1 MSINPTL
8 ETPAFIGHQ
17 DFSWWL
23 GTVVNADDRDAK
35 LGRVKVNI
43 LNRHRPDAKP
53 SDLPWALVMQ
63 PTTNAAVSGV
73 GVSANQLKPGS
84 FVMGFFLDHPDDQQP
99 IVMGTLFSQ
108 VKAVIEPK
116 SQNAFDRPGA
126 ANISEPNTGGDTSE
140 TGQNLAAVTT
150 NDENLD
156 TSVVDSHVA
165 SSSFEESESNPSGYV
180 TTKLV
185 ADGKDSVKN
194 TVAKEISTII
204 NDLANI
210 FKTGT
215 IYDPNSSNPR
225 LTKELNAEEQFIPVS
240 NSSTFP
246 PRGKVKIGSE
256 VIGYNGKNSFGLTL
270 VKRGMEKTKDQDHKK
285 GTAVKYLPKT
295 DSPREL
301 VGKFNDKVID
311 IQSTIQSAFEKIRNL
326 IWHIVNKLK
335 SFIMKQVTKLLNLI
349 GLSAISPI
357 PLFAKGVTEI
367 ILQVLRQ
374 IGCTFDSSLVDAIMG
389 GIEGFI
395 EAFVENMLNSLAQ
408 KAIDFLNFAENCI
421 NQIFGSIFQL
431 VEVANQILDI
441 VDSIQNLIKAVGN
454 IKNLTD
460 LSELATVGN
469 IVSFILNLLGI
480 GCNRSTDGPINIDWE
495 SCPITAN
502 NCSPFSLSIT
512 STIPGRW
519 SPEYSK
525 MFVQSSESG
534 HVFIQDDTPGST
546 RVVIAHGPSKSGIDI
561 QDNGDVRITNS
572 NTKTEVTVKDERVF
586 IKGAQIVDVGGDYH
600 LKVGG
605 NYHLEVRGQYN
616 VFANKES
623 KVTYNGEHE
632 TIYENDSELSAAN
645 GLAIAGSKVGISGSG
660 QIDMFAPTI
669 SHFCTEMNTVATG
682 SINNISTFHNE
693 FILLNKLRLAG
704 LSDLKFNLGQ
714 TGKFAAGTDTHLVV
728 GKTTNMKVGAE
739 TETTVGATNRTL
751 VGAGQETEVGVK
763 SENNLGAKIRNGL
776 GIFNKNTAGANIE
789 NVAAIKVNTEAAL
802 NCNFAGGPHFM
813 A

>member
-1 MSINPTL
+1 MSINPTI

-53 SDLPWALVMQ
+53 AELPWAIVMQ

-108 VKAVIEPK
+108 VKGVIEPK
-116 SQNAFDRPGA
+116 TQNSFDRPGA
-126 ANISEPNTGGDTSE
+126 SNLSEPNTGGDTSN
-140 TGQNLAAVTT
+140 TGQNLSAVTT

-156 TSVVDSHVA
+156 KGIVDTHIA
-165 SSSFEESESNPSGYV
+165 SSSFEESETNPSGYL
-180 TTKLV
+180 TTKIV
-185 ADGKDSVKN
+185 ADGKDGVKN
-194 TVAKEISTII
+194 TVAREISAII
-204 NDLANI
+204 NDLAGI

-215 IYDPNSSNPR
+215 IYNPNASKPK

-256 VIGYNGKNSFGLTL
+256 IIGYNGKNSFGLTL

-301 VGKFNDKVID
+301 VGKFNDRVVD
-311 IQSTIQSAFEKIRNL
+311 IQEKVQEALDKIKNL

-367 ILQVLRQ
+367 IIQVLRQ
-374 IGCTFDSSLVDAIMG
+374 IGCTFDASLVDAIMG
-389 GIEGFI
+389 GIEGFV
-395 EAFVENMLNSLAQ
+395 EAFIEKMLNNLAQ
-408 KAIDFLNFAENCI
+408 RALDFINFAENCI

-441 VDSIQNLIKAVGN
+441 VDSIQNLIKAVGTIN
-454 IKNLTD
+454 NLTD
-460 LSELATVGN
+460 LSQLATVGN
-469 IVSFILNLLGI
+469 IVAFILNLLGI
-480 GCNRSTDGPINIDWE
+480 GCKRTTDSPINIDWE
-495 SCPITAN
+495 TCPITVN
-502 NCSPFSLSIT
+502 NCSPFALSIT

-546 RVVIAHGPSKSGIDI
+546 RVVIAHGPSKSGINI

-572 NTKTEVTVKDERVF
+572 NTKTEVTIKDERVY

-616 VFANKES
+616 VFANRES

-632 TIYENDSELSAAN
+632 TIYENDAELSAAN
-645 GLAIAGSKVGISGSG
+645 GLAIAGSKVGISASG
-660 QIDMFAPTI
+660 QLDMFSPTI
-669 SHFCTEMNTVATG
+669 SHFCTEENIVATG
-682 SINNISTFHNE
+682 SINNISTFYNE
-693 FILLNKLRLAG
+693 FTLLNKLRMSG
-704 LSDLKFNLGQ
+704 LSDLKFNLGK

-728 GKTTNMKVGAE
+728 GKTTNLKIGAE
-739 TETTVGATNRTL
+739 SETTVGTCARTL
-751 VGAGQETEVGVK
+751 LGTGQETEVGIK
-763 SENNLGAKIRNGL
+763 SENNLGAKLRSGL
-776 GIFNKNTAGANIE
+776 GLFVKNTGGANVE
-789 NVAAIKVNTEAAL
+789 SVAAIKMNAEA
-802 NCNFAGGPHFM
+802 GPHCDVSGGIHLK

>member
-1 MSINPTL
+1 MSINPTI

-53 SDLPWALVMQ
+53 ADLPWALVMQ
-63 PTTNAAVSGV
+63 PSTNAAVSGV

-116 SQNAFDRPGA
+116 SQNSFDRPGA
-126 ANISEPNTGGDTSE
+126 SNISEPNTGGDASE
-140 TGQNLAAVTT
+140 TGQSLEATTT
-150 NDENLD
+150 NDDKLED
-156 TSVVDSHVA
+156 STVSTSIA
-165 SSSFEESESNPSGYV
+165 SKSFEESESNPSGYV
-180 TTKLV
+180 TSKLV

-225 LTKELNAEEQFIPVS
+225 LTKDLNAEEQFIPVS

-301 VGKFNDKVID
+301 VGKFSDKVID
-311 IQSTIQSAFEKIRNL
+311 IQSTIQSAFAKIRNL

-335 SFIMKQVTKLLNLI
+335 SFIMQQVTKLLNLI

-357 PLFAKGVTEI
+357 PLFAKGITEI

-389 GIEGFI
+389 GIEGFV

-454 IKNLTD
+454 IKNLSN
-460 LSELATVGN
+460 LSDLATVGN
-469 IVSFILNLLGI
+469 IVAFILNLLGI
-480 GCNRSTDGPINIDWE
+480 GCNRKTDGPINIDWE
-495 SCPITAN
+495 TCPITAN
-502 NCSPFSLSIT
+502 DCSPFSLSIT

-525 MFVQSSESG
+525 MFVQSSETG
-534 HVFIQDDTPGST
+534 QLFVQDDTPGSN
-546 RVVIAHGPSKSGIDI
+546 RMVIEGPNKSGIDI

-572 NTKTEVTVKDERVF
+572 NNKTEVIVQDDRIY
-586 IKGAQIVDVGGDYH
+586 IKGSQIVDVGGDYH

-616 VFANKES
+616 VFANRES

-660 QIDMFAPTI
+660 QIDMFAPTV

-693 FILLNKLRLAG
+693 FILLNKLRLNG
-704 LSDLKFNLGQ
+704 LSDLKFNLGK
-714 TGKFAAGTDTHLVV
+714 TGKFVGGTDTKMVC
-728 GKTTNMKVGAE
+728 GKTLECKIGSSSKL
-739 TETTVGATNRTL
+739 TVGNNNTVSA
-751 VGAGQETEVGVK
+751 GSGQELECGVK
-763 SENNLGAKIRNGL
+763 LESNFGAKIRNMIGL
-776 GIFNKNTAGANIE
+776 KSTNAAGACIE
-789 NVAAIKVNTEAAL
+789 NVGAVKVNTEAGT
-802 NCNFAGGPHFM
+802 NCNFAGGPHFV

>member
-1 MSINPTL
+1 MSINPTI

-53 SDLPWALVMQ
+53 ADLPWALVMQ
-63 PTTNAAVSGV
+63 PSTNAAVSGV

-116 SQNAFDRPGA
+116 TQNSFDRPGA
-126 ANISEPNTGGDTSE
+126 SNISEPNTGGDASE
-140 TGQNLAAVTT
+140 TGQSLEATTT
-150 NDENLD
+150 NDDKLED
-156 TSVVDSHVA
+156 STVSTSIA
-165 SSSFEESESNPSGYV
+165 SKSFEESESNPSGYV
-180 TTKLV
+180 TSKLV

-225 LTKELNAEEQFIPVS
+225 LTKDLNAEEQFIPVS

-311 IQSTIQSAFEKIRNL
+311 IQSTIQSAFAKIRNL

-335 SFIMKQVTKLLNLI
+335 SFIMQQVTKLLNLI

-389 GIEGFI
+389 GIEGFV

-454 IKNLTD
+454 IKNLSN
-460 LSELATVGN
+460 LSDLATVGN
-469 IVSFILNLLGI
+469 IVAFILNLLGI
-480 GCNRSTDGPINIDWE
+480 GCNRKTDSPINIDWE
-495 SCPITAN
+495 TCPITAN

-525 MFVQSSESG
+525 MFVQSSETG
-534 HVFIQDDTPGST
+534 QLFVQDDTPGSN
-546 RVVIAHGPSKSGIDI
+546 RMVLEGPGKSGIDI

-572 NTKTEVTVKDERVF
+572 NNKTEVIVKNDTIY
-586 IKGAQIVDVGGDYH
+586 IKGTQIVDVGGDYH

-605 NYHLEVRGQYN
+605 DYHLEVRGQYN
-616 VFANKES
+616 VFANRES

-660 QIDMFAPTI
+660 QIDMFAPTV

-693 FILLNKLRLAG
+693 FILLNKLRLNG
-704 LSDLKFNLGQ
+704 LSDLKFNLGK
-714 TGKFAAGTDTHLVV
+714 TGKFVGGTDTKFVC
-728 GKTTNMKVGAE
+728 GKTLECKIGSSSKL
-739 TETTVGATNRTL
+739 TVGNNNTVSGGNA
-751 VGAGQETEVGVK
+751 QETEIGIKSEINGGVK
-763 SENNLGAKIRNGL
+763 IRVLG
-776 GIFNKNTAGANIE
+776 GICSKNTAGVNSEIIAAAKFNAE
-789 NVAAIKVNTEAAL
+789 TGPHCEVAASYLKA
-802 NCNFAGGPHFM
+802 
-813 A
+813 

>member
-1 MSINPTL
+1 MSINPTI

-53 SDLPWALVMQ
+53 ADLPWALVMQ
-63 PTTNAAVSGV
+63 PSTNAAVSGV

-116 SQNAFDRPGA
+116 SQNSFDRPGA
-126 ANISEPNTGGDTSE
+126 SNISEPNTGGDTSE
-140 TGQNLAAVTT
+140 TGQSLEATTT
-150 NDENLD
+150 NDDKLED
-156 TSVVDSHVA
+156 STVSTSIA
-165 SSSFEESESNPSGYV
+165 SKSFEESESNPSGYV
-180 TTKLV
+180 TSKLV

-225 LTKELNAEEQFIPVS
+225 LTKDLNAEEQFIPVS

-301 VGKFNDKVID
+301 VGKFSDKVID
-311 IQSTIQSAFEKIRNL
+311 IQSTIQSAFAKIRNL

-335 SFIMKQVTKLLNLI
+335 SFIMQQVTKLLNLI

-357 PLFAKGVTEI
+357 PLFAKGITEI

-389 GIEGFI
+389 GIEGFV

-454 IKNLTD
+454 IKNLSN
-460 LSELATVGN
+460 LSDLATVGN
-469 IVSFILNLLGI
+469 IVAFILNLLGI
-480 GCNRSTDGPINIDWE
+480 GCNRKTDGPINIDWE
-495 SCPITAN
+495 TCPITAN
-502 NCSPFSLSIT
+502 DCSPFSLSIT

-525 MFVQSSESG
+525 MFVQSSETG
-534 HVFIQDDTPGST
+534 QLFVQDDTPGSN
-546 RVVIAHGPSKSGIDI
+546 RMVIEGPNKSGIDI

-572 NTKTEVTVKDERVF
+572 NNKTEVIVQDDRIY
-586 IKGAQIVDVGGDYH
+586 IKGSQIVDVGGDYH

-616 VFANKES
+616 VFANRES

-660 QIDMFAPTI
+660 QIDMFAPTV

-693 FILLNKLRLAG
+693 FILLNKLRLNG
-704 LSDLKFNLGQ
+704 LSDLKFNLGK
-714 TGKFAAGTDTHLVV
+714 TGKFVGGTDTKMVC
-728 GKTTNMKVGAE
+728 GKTLECKIGSSSKL
-739 TETTVGATNRTL
+739 TVGNNNTVSA
-751 VGAGQETEVGVK
+751 GSGQELECGVK
-763 SENNLGAKIRNGL
+763 LESNFGAKIRNMIGL
-776 GIFNKNTAGANIE
+776 KSTNAAGACIE
-789 NVAAIKVNTEAAL
+789 NVGAVKVNTEAGT
-802 NCNFAGGPHFM
+802 NCNFAGGPHFV

>member
-1 MSINPTL
+1 MSINPTI

-53 SDLPWALVMQ
+53 ADLPWALVMQ
-63 PTTNAAVSGV
+63 PSTNAAVSGV

-116 SQNAFDRPGA
+116 SQNSFDRPGA
-126 ANISEPNTGGDTSE
+126 SNISEPNTGGDASE
-140 TGQNLAAVTT
+140 TGQSLEATTT
-150 NDENLD
+150 NDDKLED
-156 TSVVDSHVA
+156 STVSTSIA
-165 SSSFEESESNPSGYV
+165 SKSFEESESNPSGYV
-180 TTKLV
+180 TSKLV

-225 LTKELNAEEQFIPVS
+225 LTKDLNAEEQFIPVS

-301 VGKFNDKVID
+301 VGKFSDKVID
-311 IQSTIQSAFEKIRNL
+311 IQSTIQSAFAKIRNL

-335 SFIMKQVTKLLNLI
+335 SFIMQQVTKLLNLI

-357 PLFAKGVTEI
+357 PLFAKGITEI

-389 GIEGFI
+389 GIEGFV

-454 IKNLTD
+454 IKNLSN
-460 LSELATVGN
+460 LSDLATVGN
-469 IVSFILNLLGI
+469 IVAFILNLLGI
-480 GCNRSTDGPINIDWE
+480 GCNRKTDGPINIDWE
-495 SCPITAN
+495 TCPITAN
-502 NCSPFSLSIT
+502 DCSPFSLSIT

-525 MFVQSSESG
+525 MFVQSSETG
-534 HVFIQDDTPGST
+534 QLFVQDDTPGSN
-546 RVVIAHGPSKSGIDI
+546 RMVIEGPNKSGIDI

-572 NTKTEVTVKDERVF
+572 NNKTEVIVQDDRIY
-586 IKGAQIVDVGGDYH
+586 IKGSQIVDVGGDYH

-616 VFANKES
+616 VFANRES

-660 QIDMFAPTI
+660 QIDMFAPTV

-693 FILLNKLRLAG
+693 FILLNKLRLNG
-704 LSDLKFNLGQ
+704 LSDLKFNLGK
-714 TGKFAAGTDTHLVV
+714 TGKFVGGTDTKMVC
-728 GKTTNMKVGAE
+728 GKTLECKIGSSSKL
-739 TETTVGATNRTL
+739 TVGNNNT
-751 VGAGQETEVGVK
+751 VSCGSGQELECGVK
-763 SENNLGAKIRNGL
+763 LESNFGAKIRNMLGL
-776 GIFNKNTAGANIE
+776 KSTNAAGACIE
-789 NVAAIKVNTEAAL
+789 NVGAVKVNTEAGT
-802 NCNFAGGPHFM
+802 NCNFAGGPHFV

>member
-1 MSINPTL
+1 MSINPTI

-53 SDLPWALVMQ
+53 ADLPWALVMQ
-63 PTTNAAVSGV
+63 PSTNAAVSGV

-116 SQNAFDRPGA
+116 SQNSFDRPGA
-126 ANISEPNTGGDTSE
+126 SNISEPNTGGDASE
-140 TGQNLAAVTT
+140 TGQSLEATTT
-150 NDENLD
+150 NDDKLED
-156 TSVVDSHVA
+156 STVSTSIA
-165 SSSFEESESNPSGYV
+165 SKSFEESESNPSGYV
-180 TTKLV
+180 TSKLV

-225 LTKELNAEEQFIPVS
+225 LTKDLNAEEQFIPVS

-301 VGKFNDKVID
+301 VGKFSDKVID
-311 IQSTIQSAFEKIRNL
+311 IQSTIQSAFAKIRNL

-335 SFIMKQVTKLLNLI
+335 SFIMQQVTKLLNLI

-357 PLFAKGVTEI
+357 PLFAKGITEI

-389 GIEGFI
+389 GIEGFV

-454 IKNLTD
+454 IKNLSN
-460 LSELATVGN
+460 LSDLATVGN
-469 IVSFILNLLGI
+469 IVAFILNLLGI
-480 GCNRSTDGPINIDWE
+480 GCNRKTDGPINIDWE
-495 SCPITAN
+495 TCPITAN
-502 NCSPFSLSIT
+502 DCSPFSLSIT

-525 MFVQSSESG
+525 MFVQSSETG
-534 HVFIQDDTPGST
+534 QLFVQDDTPGSN
-546 RVVIAHGPSKSGIDI
+546 RMVIEGPNKSGIDI

-572 NTKTEVTVKDERVF
+572 NNKTEVIVQDDRIY
-586 IKGAQIVDVGGDYH
+586 IKGSQIVDVGGDYH

-616 VFANKES
+616 VFANRES

-660 QIDMFAPTI
+660 QIDMFAPTV

-693 FILLNKLRLAG
+693 FILLNKLRLNG
-704 LSDLKFNLGQ
+704 LSDLKFNLGK
-714 TGKFAAGTDTHLVV
+714 TGKFVGGTDTKMVC
-728 GKTTNMKVGAE
+728 GKTLECKIGSSSKL
-739 TETTVGATNRTL
+739 TVGNNNTVSA
-751 VGAGQETEVGVK
+751 GSGQELECGVK
-763 SENNLGAKIRNGL
+763 LESNFGAKIRNMLGL
-776 GIFNKNTAGANIE
+776 KSTNAAGACIE
-789 NVAAIKVNTEAAL
+789 NVGAVKVNTEAGT
-802 NCNFAGGPHFM
+802 NCNFAGGPHFV

>member
-1 MSINPTL
+1 MSINPTI

-53 SDLPWALVMQ
+53 ADLPWALVMQ
-63 PTTNAAVSGV
+63 PSTNAAVSGV

-116 SQNAFDRPGA
+116 SQNSFDRPGA
-126 ANISEPNTGGDTSE
+126 ANISEPNTGGDASE
-140 TGQNLAAVTT
+140 TGQSLEATTT
-150 NDENLD
+150 NDDKLED
-156 TSVVDSHVA
+156 STVSTSIA
-165 SSSFEESESNPSGYV
+165 SKSFEESESNPSGYV
-180 TTKLV
+180 TSKLV

-225 LTKELNAEEQFIPVS
+225 LTKDLNAEEQFIPVS

-301 VGKFNDKVID
+301 VGKFSDKVID
-311 IQSTIQSAFEKIRNL
+311 IQSTIQSAFAKIRNL

-335 SFIMKQVTKLLNLI
+335 SFIMQQVTKLLNLI

-357 PLFAKGVTEI
+357 PLFAKGITEI

-389 GIEGFI
+389 GIEGFV

-454 IKNLTD
+454 IKNLSN
-460 LSELATVGN
+460 LSDLATVGN
-469 IVSFILNLLGI
+469 IVAFILNLLGI
-480 GCNRSTDGPINIDWE
+480 GCNRKTDGPINIDWE
-495 SCPITAN
+495 TCPITAN
-502 NCSPFSLSIT
+502 DCSPFSLSIT

-525 MFVQSSESG
+525 MFVQSSETG
-534 HVFIQDDTPGST
+534 QLFVQDDTPGSN
-546 RVVIAHGPSKSGIDI
+546 RMVIEGPNKSGIDI

-572 NTKTEVTVKDERVF
+572 NNKTEVIVQDDRIY
-586 IKGAQIVDVGGDYH
+586 IKGSQIVDVGGDYH

-616 VFANKES
+616 VFANRES

-660 QIDMFAPTI
+660 QIDMFAPTV

-693 FILLNKLRLAG
+693 FILLNKLRLNG
-704 LSDLKFNLGQ
+704 LSDLKFNLGK
-714 TGKFAAGTDTHLVV
+714 TGKFVGGTDTKMVC
-728 GKTTNMKVGAE
+728 GKTLECKIGSSSKL
-739 TETTVGATNRTL
+739 TVGNNNTVSA
-751 VGAGQETEVGVK
+751 GSGQELECGVK
-763 SENNLGAKIRNGL
+763 LESNFGAKIRNMLGL
-776 GIFNKNTAGANIE
+776 KSTNAAGACIE
-789 NVAAIKVNTEAAL
+789 NVGAVKVNTEAGT
-802 NCNFAGGPHFM
+802 NCNFAGGPHFV

>member
-1 MSINPTL
+1 MSINPTI

-53 SDLPWALVMQ
+53 ADLPWALVMQ
-63 PTTNAAVSGV
+63 PSTNAAVSGV
-73 GVSANQLKPGS
+73 GVSANQLKAGS

-116 SQNAFDRPGA
+116 SQNSFDRPGA

-150 NDENLD
+150 NDENLEK
-156 TSVVDSHVA
+156 SSVDSHVA
-165 SSSFEESESNPSGYV
+165 ASSLVESELNPSGYV

-194 TVAKEISTII
+194 TVAKEISSII

-225 LTKELNAEEQFIPVS
+225 LTKDLNAEEQFIPVS

-270 VKRGMEKTKDQDHKK
+270 VKRGMEKTNDQDHKK
-285 GTAVKYLPKT
+285 GPAVKYLPKT

-311 IQSTIQSAFEKIRNL
+311 IQSTIQTAFDKIRNL

-335 SFIMKQVTKLLNLI
+335 SFIMQQVTKLLNLI

-357 PLFAKGVTEI
+357 PLFAKGITEI

-374 IGCTFDSSLVDAIMG
+374 IGCTFDGALVDAIMG

-395 EAFVENMLNSLAQ
+395 EAFVDKMLNNLAQ
-408 KAIDFLNFAENCI
+408 QAIDFLNFAENCI

-454 IKNLTD
+454 IKNLSN
-460 LSELATVGN
+460 LSDLATVGN
-469 IVSFILNLLGI
+469 IVAFILNLLGI
-480 GCNRSTDGPINIDWE
+480 GCNRKTDSPINIDWE
-495 SCPITAN
+495 SCPITLN

-561 QDNGDVRITNS
+561 QDNGDVKITNS
-572 NTKTEVTVKDERVF
+572 NTKTEVTIKDERVY
-586 IKGAQIVDVGGDYH
+586 IKGSQIVDVGGDYH

-616 VFANKES
+616 VFANRES

-660 QIDMFAPTI
+660 QIDMFAPTV

-693 FILLNKLRLAG
+693 FILLNKLRLNG
-704 LSDLKFNLGQ
+704 LSDLKFNLGK
-714 TGKFAAGTDTHLVV
+714 TGKFVGGTDTKMVC
-728 GKTTNMKVGAE
+728 GKTLEAKLGSSSKL
-739 TETTVGATNRTL
+739 TVGNNNTVSA
-751 VGAGQETEVGVK
+751 GSGQELECGVK
-763 SENNLGAKIRNGL
+763 LESNFGAKIRNMLGL
-776 GIFNKNTAGANIE
+776 KSTSAAGACIE
-789 NVAAIKVNTEAAL
+789 NVGAVKVNTEAGT
-802 NCNFAGGPHFM
+802 NCNFAGGPHFV

>member
-1 MSINPTL
+1 MSINPTI

-53 SDLPWALVMQ
+53 ADLPWALVMQ
-63 PTTNAAVSGV
+63 PSTNAAVSGV

-116 SQNAFDRPGA
+116 SQNSFDRPGA
-126 ANISEPNTGGDTSE
+126 SNISEPNTGGDASE
-140 TGQNLAAVTT
+140 TGQSLEATTT
-150 NDENLD
+150 NDDKLED
-156 TSVVDSHVA
+156 STVSTSIA
-165 SSSFEESESNPSGYV
+165 SKSFEESESNPSGYV
-180 TTKLV
+180 TSKLV

-225 LTKELNAEEQFIPVS
+225 LTKDLNAEEQFIPVS

-301 VGKFNDKVID
+301 VGKFSDKVID
-311 IQSTIQSAFEKIRNL
+311 IQSTIQSAFAKIRNL

-335 SFIMKQVTKLLNLI
+335 SFIMQQVTKLLNLI

-357 PLFAKGVTEI
+357 PLFAKGITEI

-389 GIEGFI
+389 GIEGFV

-454 IKNLTD
+454 IKNLSN
-460 LSELATVGN
+460 LSDLATVGN
-469 IVSFILNLLGI
+469 IVAFILNLLGI
-480 GCNRSTDGPINIDWE
+480 GCNRKTDGPINIDWE
-495 SCPITAN
+495 TCPITAN
-502 NCSPFSLSIT
+502 DCSPFSLSIT

-525 MFVQSSESG
+525 MFVQSSETG
-534 HVFIQDDTPGST
+534 QLFVQDDTPGSN
-546 RVVIAHGPSKSGIDI
+546 RMVIEGPNKSGIDI

-572 NTKTEVTVKDERVF
+572 NNKTEVIVQDDRIY
-586 IKGAQIVDVGGDYH
+586 IKGSQIVDVGGDYH

-616 VFANKES
+616 VFANRES

-660 QIDMFAPTI
+660 QIDMFAPTV

-693 FILLNKLRLAG
+693 FILLNKLRLNG
-704 LSDLKFNLGQ
+704 LSDLKFNLGK
-714 TGKFAAGTDTHLVV
+714 TGKFVGGTDTKMVC
-728 GKTTNMKVGAE
+728 GKTLECKIGSSSKL
-739 TETTVGATNRTL
+739 TVGNNNT
-751 VGAGQETEVGVK
+751 VSCGSGQELECGVK
-763 SENNLGAKIRNGL
+763 LESNFGAKIRNMIGL
-776 GIFNKNTAGANIE
+776 KSTNAAGACIE
-789 NVAAIKVNTEAAL
+789 NVGAVKVNTEAGT
-802 NCNFAGGPHFM
+802 NCNFAGGPHFV